1 MYSVPT
7 LVLVV
12 FSSLFE
18 SSIDQAFISLQN
30 KDWPA
35 AAAALD
41 QASGEDGPAF
51 EANNFHYLRGR
62 IAEFQNDWARAREEF
77 RKISAGNPLYPLAV
91 WHSLQASARMH
102 DDASA
107 EQLLASLPKDFPPD
121 LITQAAR
128 EAPEPLALKIYQDAL
143 TREARFEVAKLLN
156 DVATLWNLI
165 RDSKDDDV
173 ALAAAR
179 LVVPYAVTTT
189 DEMEVAQT
197 FFAHRQFKQALLLY
211 EKASADP
218 DHAAEAR
225 SQIGRIHFQL
235 QDYAA
240 AIDVYRGMA
249 KDFPR
254 TDWQKQ
260 AEYQIALCY
269 WRMDDYP
276 KAAKAYQDYIR
287 KYGSAGMQETATQN
301 LADVYRVLGENQKA
315 LQLLDRALMTRL
327 SVASRQVFLF
337 TKAKILYSQ
346 KRYAAALPIFQQLAQ
361 MKLRSAPGA
370 TTVEEAEYLAALCQS
385 HLGNNKAAETI
396 WRKLTRDQFS
406 YYGQRASE
414 KLGGS
419 KASSSDS
426 PAACSSTD
434 SISASLIETDLAAFR
449 HPIRSEMD
457 ESAQIL
463 PELIFLR
470 LWDEAAYWMER
481 AKTRTPP
488 REAAEIAY
496 LGGRFNR
503 SIYYA
508 DRLPRTESTLPLVYP
523 AAYRQLICDASMV
536 QMTDPL
542 WLHAIIWQES
552 RYNPSARSGAAARGL
567 MQFIPETAQSV
578 ANSLGLGDLTTDKL
592 YDPTT
597 SIQLGARYWSTL
609 MTGLK
614 SPEMALAAYNGGPD
628 NVVRWLKKSSGD
640 PELFVA
646 DIGFTETK
654 KYVISV
660 FAARAAYSYW
670 TASTSR

>member
-1 MYSVPT
+1 MYFVPA
-7 LVLVV
+7 LALVV

-18 SSIDQAFISLQN
+18 SSIDQAFISVQN
-30 KDWPA
+30 KDWSA

-41 QASGEDGPAF
+41 RAASEDTPAF

-128 EAPEPLALKIYQDAL
+128 EAPEPLALKIYQNAL

-156 DVATLWNLI
+156 DLATLWNLI

-173 ALAAAR
+173 ALDAAR
-179 LVVPYAVTTT
+179 LLVPYARTAK
-189 DEMEVAQT
+189 DEMEVAEVY
-197 FFAHRQFKQALLLY
+197 FAHRQFKQALLLY
-211 EKASADP
+211 EKASADD

-240 AIDVYRGMA
+240 AIDVYRGIA
-249 KDFPR
+249 KDFPGA
-254 TDWQKQ
+254 DWQKQ

-315 LQLLDRALMTRL
+315 LQLLDHALMTRL

-346 KRYAAALPIFQQLAQ
+346 KRYGAALPIFQQLAQ

-385 HLGNNKAAETI
+385 HLGNNKAAKTI
-396 WRKLTRDQFS
+396 WRKLARDQFS

-419 KASSSDS
+419 KVQSSDS
-426 PAACSSTD
+426 AAACSSTD
-434 SISASLIETDLAAFR
+434 SIPASLIETDLAAFR
-449 HPIRSEMD
+449 HPIRGEMD

-463 PELIFLR
+463 PELVFLR

-488 REAAEIAY
+488 RQAAEIAY

-523 AAYRQLICDASMV
+523 TAYRQLICDASMV

-592 YDPTT
+592 YDPMT

-609 MTGLK
+609 MAGLK

-628 NVVRWLKKSSGD
+628 SVVRWLKKSSGD

-654 KYVISV
+654 KYVMSV
-660 FAARAAYSYW
+660 FAARAAYGYW